1 MTAQP
6 ELDPKNPHMNVRDNV
21 NMDPNGA
28 GQDHRMALY
37 NSAYDINASGT
48 GYKSDCFPKDFPRNF
63 PKDFPNTGDGKDFEI
78 PHCWPLPNGGDW
90 DHRLNPDS
98 VKPSDQQENKAE
110 TKLDSGINGLIPDA
124 DKQNLKDAN
133 HALLT
138 GDSAGLA
145 AVYEKYKDDPE
156 KLKAFLQEQNHE
168 LKDANSEVG
177 VKLTDDGKIYVSKDQ
192 GHTAVEID
200 PATGQT
206 AVRKVMH
213 GPDGEIYIGDKVDN
227 ADPNKTLDRIGNHAV
242 NEINEPEFQTG
253 WGLHHEHLKGHFR
266 HSYLTTMQYQID
278 PNAGADAN
286 AMPADQNVVTTNAPQ
301 ATYV

>member
-6 ELDPKNPHMNVRDNV
+6 ELAPKDPRIMRDNL
-21 NMDPNGA
+21 NMDPGGA

-48 GYKSDCFPKDFPRNF
+48 GYQSFPKDFQRN
-63 PKDFPNTGDGKDFEI
+63 PPLGDGKDFEI
-78 PHCWPLPNGGDW
+78 PHFWPLPNGGDW
-90 DHRLNPDS
+90 DRRLNPDS

-110 TKLDSGINGLIPDA
+110 TKLDSGINGLIADA

-138 GDSAGLA
+138 CDSAGLA

-156 KLKAFLQEQNHE
+156 KLKAFVQEQNHE

-200 PATGQT
+200 PATDAT

-242 NEINEPEFQTG
+242 NEINTPEFKLG
-253 WGLHHEHLKGHFR
+253 WALQHDHRRSHFR
-266 HSYLTTMQYQID
+266 HSYLMNMQDQSDNNAVPID
-278 PNAGADAN
+278 NA
-286 AMPADQNVVTTNAPQ
+286 VTTNAPQ